1 MKILLTLLLSLI
13 SFSFSQEPINY
24 ETTLIERDGVYHAK
38 ATNEPYS
45 GKVFSIYDDGKI
57 KNEGTLK
64 DGKMISRTEWKWY
77 ENGQKWSEL
86 NYKGGRVD
94 GIFNWWYD
102 NGQKQF
108 EGTYK
113 NGLKDGLNTSWYENG
128 QMSFESNYTK
138 HLRDGAWTSW
148 YENGQKNSEGNYKD
162 GKFDGSETVW
172 HKNGQKY
179 RESKFEG
186 GKLISEKQW
195 NEDGSVKD

>member
-13 SFSFSQEPINY
+13 SFSFSQEPVNL
-24 ETTLIERDGVYHAK
+24 ENTLFERKGVYYTK
-38 ATNEPYS
+38 DTNKPYS

-86 NYKGGRVD
+86 NYKV
-94 GIFNWWYD
+94 
-102 NGQKQF
+102 
-108 EGTYK
+108 
-113 NGLKDGLNTSWYENG
+113 
-128 QMSFESNYTK
+128 
-138 HLRDGAWTSW
+138 
-148 YENGQKNSEGNYKD
+148 
-162 GKFDGSETVW
+162 GKFDGSEMFW